1 MIRSTLRRLLGR
13 ATKPAE
19 PDAPTPAPR
28 PAPTPVSRPA
38 PPPPPPAEED
48 EPQLELDGPGLR
60 AWVDAGKAPLLL
72 DVRELGELEG
82 GYAADS
88 FLMPMNEVPGRLA
101 ELPRDRP
108 IVVMCAAGVRSFG
121 VAHYLREQGLQDAW
135 SLAGG
140 VGAWLH
146 EGGRNVVPP
155 RKDNL
160 RLLSRVRLPA
170 EVCRA
175 RGLGDEALGGVVQAI
190 TGEPGA
196 WRYTLR
202 LAPPQGGSLTV
213 EGLGEDELEPIGAR
227 PRGAAR

>member
-13 ATKPAE
+13 APNPPAS
-19 PDAPTPAPR
+19 DA
-28 PAPTPVSRPA
+28 PA
-38 PPPPPPAEED
+38 PPVARPTPPLPPMADED
-48 EPQLELDGPGLR
+48 APELELDGPGLR

-72 DVRELGELEG
+72 DVRELGELES
-82 GYAADS
+82 GYAQDS
-88 FLMPMNEVPGRLA
+88 FLMPMNEVPARLA
-101 ELPRDRP
+101 ELPKDRP

-146 EGGRNVVPP
+146 EGGQHVVPP

-160 RLLSRVRLPA
+160 RLLSPVRVKA

-175 RGLGDEALGGVVQAI
+175 RGLGEVALGAVVQAI

-196 WRYTLR
+196 WSYAVRV
-202 LAPPQGGSLTV
+202 APPQGGSIFL
-213 EGLGEDELEPIGAR
+213 EGLTEANLEILGVR

>member
-13 ATKPAE
+13 APN
-19 PDAPTPAPR
+19 APET
-28 PAPTPVSRPA
+28 TPA
-38 PPPPPPAEED
+38 PPPVARATPPLPPMADEE

-60 AWVDAGKAPLLL
+60 AWVDAGRAPLLL
-72 DVRELGELEG
+72 DVRELGELES
-82 GYAADS
+82 GYAQDS
-88 FLMPMNEVPGRLA
+88 FLMPMNEVPSRIA
-101 ELPRDRP
+101 ELPKDRP
-108 IVVMCAAGVRSFG
+108 IIVMCAAGVRSFG

-140 VGAWLH
+140 VGAWLQ
-146 EGGRNVVPP
+146 EGGQHVVPP

-160 RLLSRVRLPA
+160 RLLSPVRVKA

-175 RGLGDEALGGVVQAI
+175 AGLGEQALGGVVQAI

-196 WRYTLR
+196 WRYAVR
-202 LAPPQGGSLTV
+202 VAPPQGGSIFL
-213 EGLGEDELEPIGAR
+213 EGLAETELEILGVR

>member
-13 ATKPAE
+13 APKPQ
-19 PDAPTPAPR
+19 DAPPP
-28 PAPTPVSRPA
+28 PPVSRPA
-38 PPPPPPAEED
+38 AAAPPAPPEPED

-72 DVRELGELEG
+72 DVRELGELES

-88 FLMPMNEVPGRLA
+88 FLMPMNEVPERLA

-140 VGAWLH
+140 VSAWTH
-146 EGGRNVVPP
+146 EGGQHVVPP

-160 RLLSRVRLPA
+160 RLLSRVRVSA
-170 EVCRA
+170 EECQA
-175 RGLGDEALGGVVQAI
+175 RGLGDAPLGGVVQAI
-190 TGEPGA
+190 TGAPGD
-196 WRYTLR
+196 WRYAVR
-202 LAPPQGGSLTV
+202 VAPPQGGSVSL
-213 EGLGEDELEPIGAR
+213 EGLTEAALEPVGAR
-227 PRGAAR
+227 PRGASR

>member
-13 ATKPAE
+13 APNPPAS
-19 PDAPTPAPR
+19 DA
-28 PAPTPVSRPA
+28 PA
-38 PPPPPPAEED
+38 PPVVRPTPPLPPMADED

-72 DVRELGELEG
+72 DVRELGELES
-82 GYAADS
+82 GYAQDS
-88 FLMPMNEVPGRLA
+88 FLMPMNEVPSRIA
-101 ELPRDRP
+101 ELPKDRP
-108 IVVMCAAGVRSFG
+108 IIVMCAAGVRSFG

-146 EGGRNVVPP
+146 EGGQHVVPP

-160 RLLSRVRLPA
+160 RLLSPVRVKA

-175 RGLGDEALGGVVQAI
+175 AGLGEQALGGVVQAI

-196 WRYTLR
+196 WRYAVR
-202 LAPPQGGSLTV
+202 VAAPQGGSIFL
-213 EGLGEDELEPIGAR
+213 EGLAETELEILGVR

>member
-1 MIRSTLRRLLGR
+1 M
-13 ATKPAE
+13 A
-19 PDAPTPAPR
+19 D
-28 PAPTPVSRPA
+28 
-38 PPPPPPAEED
+38 EE

-60 AWVDAGKAPLLL
+60 AWVDAGRAPLLL
-72 DVRELGELEG
+72 DVRELGELES
-82 GYAADS
+82 GYAQDS
-88 FLMPMNEVPGRLA
+88 FLMPMNEVPSRIA
-101 ELPRDRP
+101 ELPKDRP
-108 IVVMCAAGVRSFG
+108 IIVMCAAGVRSFG

-146 EGGRNVVPP
+146 EGGQHVVPP

-160 RLLSRVRLPA
+160 RLLSPVRVKA

-175 RGLGDEALGGVVQAI
+175 AGLGEQALGGVVQAI

-196 WRYTLR
+196 WRYAVR
-202 LAPPQGGSLTV
+202 VAPPQGGSIFL
-213 EGLGEDELEPIGAR
+213 EGLAETELEILGVR